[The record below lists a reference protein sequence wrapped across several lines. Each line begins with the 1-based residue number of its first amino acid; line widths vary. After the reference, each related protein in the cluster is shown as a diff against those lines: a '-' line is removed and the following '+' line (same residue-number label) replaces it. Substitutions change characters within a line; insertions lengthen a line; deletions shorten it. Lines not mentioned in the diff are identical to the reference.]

1 MSDWEISFVCIPFEE
16 EEVLSFVVT
25 LFTLGV
31 LFFLVGS
38 AAFAVLADVAI
49 STFVVGVGIVVSS
62 SGGVV
67 VGGSGSR
74 SSSLYIS
81 EWAVLLYQSSK
92 SGSVSVACIFAE
104 VSSSSLGS
112 EVFLFLDSISCF
124 SCFSR
129 RSVLL
134 ILAGHYERY
143 DTGC

>member
-104 VSSSSLGS
+104 VSSSLGS

-129 RSVLL
+129 RSLLL
-134 ILAGHYERY
+134 ILAKSSENLS
-143 DTGC
+143 

>member
-1 MSDWEISFVCIPFEE
+1 M
-16 EEVLSFVVT
+16 T

-31 LFFLVGS
+31 LLFLVGS

-104 VSSSSLGS
+104 VSSSLGS

-129 RSVLL
+129 RSLLL
-134 ILAGHYERY
+134 ILAKSSENLS
-143 DTGC
+143 